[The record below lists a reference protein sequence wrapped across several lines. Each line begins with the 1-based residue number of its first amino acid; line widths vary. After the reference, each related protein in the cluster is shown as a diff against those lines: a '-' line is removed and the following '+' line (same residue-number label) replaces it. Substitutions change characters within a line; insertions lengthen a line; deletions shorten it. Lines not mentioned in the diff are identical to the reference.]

1 MSENI
6 INNIKYNTIDLRA
19 LKNKLSPSDYKE
31 TLEKIYNNTT
41 ENIETLDLT
50 QIETSDSL
58 NTNSD
63 SIKQEIDDNQ
73 GGFIIYENGQEIE
86 HHYHD
91 GVISYSNE
99 SGLYKIEYPDGRI
112 ENYENGVK
120 VISSINDNTVISIY
134 KP

>member
-19 LKNKLSPSDYKE
+19 LKNNLSPSEYKE

-41 ENIETLDLT
+41 ETIQTIDLT
-50 QIETSDSL
+50 QIETADSP

-86 HHYHD
+86 QHYHD
-91 GVISYSNE
+91 SVISYSNE
-99 SGLYKIEYPDGRI
+99 SGLYKIKYP
-112 ENYENGVK
+112 ENQ
-120 VISSINDNTVISIY
+120 
-134 KP
+134 